1 MRHKVSI
8 SFSQKPR
15 DGGVV
20 SVRNL
25 TVRERLLRFVL
36 GEPRKLT
43 IIVPGNS
50 VDTVA
55 VSEVA
60 EGGAV

>member
-1 MRHKVSI
+1 MRHNLSI
-8 SFSQKPR
+8 SFSKKPR

-25 TVRERLLRFVL
+25 TIRERLLRFLL

-43 IIVPGNS
+43 IIVPGDS

-60 EGGAV
+60 EGGVV